1 MFPFYIL
8 TICKSEYICIAVN
21 KKKSVFFGSRHTCV
35 LISGNFSKAELLSD
49 L

>member
-1 MFPFYIL
+1 MFPFFIL

-21 KKKSVFFGSRHTCV
+21 KKRKVFFGSRHTCV
-35 LISGNFSKAELLSD
+35 LISGNFSEAELLSD

>member
-1 MFPFYIL
+1 MFPFFIL

-21 KKKSVFFGSRHTCV
+21 KKKGFFGSRHTCV
-35 LISGNFSKAELLSD
+35 LISGSFSETELLSD